1 MSDAV
6 TRKVISDDSCFVCG
20 PQNPIGLKTS
30 FSIDREAQ
38 TSYARL
44 TLRDDFQGWQ
54 DVVHG
59 GILATLL
66 DEACAYACLVQA
78 DNCVTAEINV
88 RYRKPVRVGDTVEV
102 FGQLLDSRRK
112 VWKAE
117 AQIKI
122 NGALYAEAQAK
133 LFVQLSN

>member
-1 MSDAV
+1 MADAAAQKV
-6 TRKVISDDSCFVCG
+6 TSTDSCFVCG
-20 PQNPIGLKTS
+20 ENNPIGLKTR
-30 FSIDREAQ
+30 FSIDRDAQ

-66 DEACAYACLVQA
+66 DEACAYACLSDV

-88 RYRKPVRVGDTVEV
+88 RYRKPVRVGATVEV
-102 FGQLLDSRRK
+102 FGRLLDSRRK

-122 NGALYAEAQAK
+122 NGALHAEAQAK
-133 LFVQLSN
+133 LFVQISG